1 MSRISQK
8 ILTSISDVKLGAEF
22 TLVETG
28 GRYIAC
34 SRSGTSTDAR
44 FLDTP
49 YTIIET
55 FGPSVSVYAALE
67 DIFQYIPFSNVPR
80 NTRFAAHDRLFF
92 KTDSSCW
99 AILLDPLVGAPQ
111 ELQSKLAALSAK
123 LAATGHMVRIPKR
136 STLTTIPFFHPTDHL
151 YTVDSGPAAES
162 HVYFLFPE
170 VSFNGYS
177 PACLEWE
184 ERLATTAPE

>member
-1 MSRISQK
+1 MPRISQK

-22 TLVETG
+22 TLTETG
-28 GRYIAC
+28 GRYITC
-34 SRSGTSTDAR
+34 NRSGASTDAR

-49 YTIIET
+49 YMIIET
-55 FGPSVSVYAALE
+55 FGPSISVYAAPE
-67 DIFQYIPFSNVPR
+67 DILQYIPFSSVPH

-99 AILLDPLVGAPQ
+99 AILLDPLVGTP
-111 ELQSKLAALSAK
+111 ETLQSKLAALSAK

-136 STLTTIPFFHPTDHL
+136 STLTAIPFLHSTDHL
-151 YTVDSGPAAES
+151 YTADRGPAAEN

-184 ERLATTAPE
+184 ERLATTTPE